1 MLSSIG
7 KFSKSFFVKL
17 LVGIIILPFV
27 FWGMGDVF
35 RGGNQNVIASIG
47 SEKISTQEFINYL
60 NKLNLNENERKN
72 LNKSNLLEQI
82 LSEYIGRKIINLEIN
97 DLGIEISDN
106 SLKNILLNDKT
117 FFKGNKFSRTKYEKF
132 LIESSLSAPVFES
145 NIVEQEKKRQL
156 LSFLSK
162 GIVIPDYIIE
172 NEYKKENQIK
182 EVRYLDLNKYYE
194 KQSIKDED
202 IKKIYDENKAIFVE
216 QFKSISFLELNPEL
230 LVGTNDYNEAY
241 FNKIDE
247 IENQILDGKNISM
260 IAKERN
266 LKSIVTKEINFEKK
280 DFSGNKINN
289 ISDELFKKI
298 FNKQQINE
306 PELINLNNKYYLA
319 EVSSV
324 IKKNRDIND
333 KLVIEAITS
342 NLKTQYKLEMNTKI
356 TKEISKKEY
365 NLNSMIDFA
374 TKNNVKIEDTTIKNL
389 GDNKIFTTGLIKR
402 IYEMQDDD
410 IILITDS
417 NFSKNFVVF
426 SKKTKLQSLNKD
438 SKDYEKYLAKAK
450 LSIASKIYTTYD
462 IGVNKKYNVELN
474 NKAIE
479 RIKNSF

>member
-1 MLSSIG
+1 MLTSIG
-7 KFSKSFFVKL
+7 KYTKSFFVKI

-27 FWGMGDVF
+27 FWGMGDIF
-35 RGGNQNVIASIG
+35 RGGNQNIIVTID

-60 NKLNLNENERKN
+60 QKINLSDEERRNIAKTD
-72 LNKSNLLEQI
+72 LLERI
-82 LSEYIGRKIINLEIN
+82 LSEYTGRKIISMEVENMGIN
-97 DLGIEISDN
+97 VSDVA
-106 SLKNILLNDKT
+106 LKNIIINDDT
-117 FFKGNKFSRTKYEKF
+117 FKKEGKFSRTKYEKF

-162 GIVIPDYIIE
+162 GTVIPNYLIE

-194 KQSIKDED
+194 KQTVKDED

-230 LVGTNDYNEAY
+230 LVGTNDYNEIF

-247 IENQILDGKNISM
+247 IENQILDGKNITM
-260 IAKERN
+260 ISKERN

-280 DFSGNKINN
+280 DISGNKINN

-319 EVSSV
+319 EVSS
-324 IKKNRDIND
+324 ITKKNRDIND
-333 KLVIEAITS
+333 KLVNEAITS
-342 NLKTQYKLEMNTKI
+342 KLKTQYKLEMNTKI

-365 NLNSMIDFA
+365 DLNSMIDFA
-374 TKNNVKIEDTTIKNL
+374 TKNNIKIENTTINNL
-389 GDNKIFTTGLIKR
+389 KDNKIFTTGLIKR
-402 IYEMQDDD
+402 IYEMKDDD

-426 SKKTKLQSLNKD
+426 SKKTTLNSLNKD

-462 IGVNKKYNVELN
+462 VGVNKKYNVELN

>member
-1 MLSSIG
+1 MLTSIG
-7 KFSKSFFVKL
+7 KYTKSFFVKI

-27 FWGMGDVF
+27 FWGMGDIF
-35 RGGNQNVIASIG
+35 RGGNQNIIVTID

-60 NKLNLNENERKN
+60 QKINLSDEERRNIAKTD
-72 LNKSNLLEQI
+72 LLERI
-82 LSEYIGRKIINLEIN
+82 LSEYTGRKIISMEVENMGIN
-97 DLGIEISDN
+97 VSDVA
-106 SLKNILLNDKT
+106 LKNIIINDDT
-117 FFKGNKFSRTKYEKF
+117 FKKEGKFSRTKYEKF

-162 GIVIPDYIIE
+162 GTVIPNYLIE

-194 KQSIKDED
+194 KQAVKDED

-230 LVGTNDYNEAY
+230 LVGTNDYNEIF

-247 IENQILDGKNISM
+247 IENQILDGKNITM
-260 IAKERN
+260 ISKERN

-280 DFSGNKINN
+280 DISGNKINN

-319 EVSSV
+319 EVSS
-324 IKKNRDIND
+324 ITKKNRDIND
-333 KLVIEAITS
+333 KLVNEAITS
-342 NLKTQYKLEMNTKI
+342 KLKTQYKLEMNTKI

-365 NLNSMIDFA
+365 DLNSMIDFA
-374 TKNNVKIEDTTIKNL
+374 TKNNIKIENTTINNL
-389 GDNKIFTTGLIKR
+389 KDNKIFTTGLIKR
-402 IYEMQDDD
+402 IYEMKDDD

-426 SKKTKLQSLNKD
+426 SKKTTLNSLNKD

-462 IGVNKKYNVELN
+462 VGVNKKYNVELN